1 MFSIHLLLLSRN
13 VHMKNPGFHGIQTWL
28 KVCLAKVSE
37 RFKNVSKLARGF
49 KLYSP
54 LRSSFWYF
62 N

>member
-1 MFSIHLLLLSRN
+1 
-13 VHMKNPGFHGIQTWL
+13 MKNPGFHGIQTWL